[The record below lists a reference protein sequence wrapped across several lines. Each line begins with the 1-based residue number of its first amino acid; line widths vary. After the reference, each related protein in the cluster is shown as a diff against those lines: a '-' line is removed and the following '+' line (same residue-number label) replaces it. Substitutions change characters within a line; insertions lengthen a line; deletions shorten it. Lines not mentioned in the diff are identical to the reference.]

1 MSVEVKNLTVNKC
14 PCWHAWEHYSLL
26 PIILPPARPRT
37 RLLTSN
43 QKRKQTPPFS
53 GGLVSFFHWSG
64 FGTKSDSCA
73 NTGSQTTMLPY
84 TVEALQPLGGLVH
97 GLDLLPKP
105 SPDTLAMLDH
115 ELARRG
121 VLIFANISLPGTLLS
136 TVSEYFGSGQVV
148 ARHAVHDS
156 AVHENILRVSND
168 PRQGIVGVGPQWHSD
183 GFFERQIFSH
193 VLFHAQRMPSTGG
206 GGTSFADLA
215 AAYDALPPRVQDAW
229 SRLATVNAYSGAVH
243 PLVTRHPRTGRR
255 QLFIHLGMVGAVL
268 RWPARSR
275 NAHTLPDACAEALR
289 SRQVDFGRLHA
300 MDVRAAPS
308 RACGHEL
315 LTEAEVRT
323 LLRAV
328 NEVLSRPAHSLTWTY
343 SARYEDFG
351 GESRRCESLSE
362 SSSHDEEDSSGD
374 LVVVDNIAVAHRAT
388 SKAHD
393 ASAGVRVLHRT
404 TVDGTW
410 AADPPA
416 ESLLPPFVYVWGANP
431 FDDGGL
437 WSGADRYGVGLR
449 WNASLAFRN

>member
-1 MSVEVKNLTVNKC
+1 
-14 PCWHAWEHYSLL
+14 
-26 PIILPPARPRT
+26 
-37 RLLTSN
+37 
-43 QKRKQTPPFS
+43 
-53 GGLVSFFHWSG
+53 
-64 FGTKSDSCA
+64 
-73 NTGSQTTMLPY
+73 MLPY

-229 SRLATVNAYSGAVH
+229 SHLATVNAYSGAVH
-243 PLVTRHPRTGRR
+243 PLVIRHPRTGRR

-268 RWPARSR
+268 DGQLDLVMRTRFPTRAPKPFEVVKSISDGSKRWMS
-275 NAHTLPDACAEALR
+275 
-289 SRQVDFGRLHA
+289 
-300 MDVRAAPS
+300 
-308 RACGHEL
+308 EL
-315 LTEAEVRT
+315 LPRARVVMSCSPRLRCEHCCEPSTRCSRGLRTASRGRTALATRT
-323 LLRAV
+323 L
-328 NEVLSRPAHSLTWTY
+328 
-343 SARYEDFG
+343 
-351 GESRRCESLSE
+351 
-362 SSSHDEEDSSGD
+362 
-374 LVVVDNIAVAHRAT
+374 VVR
-388 SKAHD
+388 
-393 ASAGVRVLHRT
+393 
-404 TVDGTW
+404 
-410 AADPPA
+410 
-416 ESLLPPFVYVWGANP
+416 E
-431 FDDGGL
+431 
-437 WSGADRYGVGLR
+437 
-449 WNASLAFRN
+449 